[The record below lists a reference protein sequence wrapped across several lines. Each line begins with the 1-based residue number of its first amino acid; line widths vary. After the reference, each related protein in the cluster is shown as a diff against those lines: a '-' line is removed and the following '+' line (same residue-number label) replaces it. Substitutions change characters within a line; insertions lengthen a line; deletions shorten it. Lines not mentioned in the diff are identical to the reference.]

1 MNRLKRG
8 YRFLSMPI
16 GSSILISERFLQ
28 ADREMNFAEIEE
40 QGFITLYQR
49 TALTDALHQACG
61 FRTDWQFISKSKMKS
76 IEKIGKDKKLL

>member
-40 QGFITLYQR
+40 QGFIPLYQR
-49 TALTDALHQACG
+49 TALTDALHQSCG

-76 IEKIGKDKKLL
+76 IEKISKDKKLL